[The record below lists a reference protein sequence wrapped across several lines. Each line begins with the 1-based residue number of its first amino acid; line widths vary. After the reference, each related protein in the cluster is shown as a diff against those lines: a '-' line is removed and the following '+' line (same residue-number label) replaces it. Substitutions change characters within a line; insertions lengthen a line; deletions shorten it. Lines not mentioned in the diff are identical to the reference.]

1 MQYLTGKNILP
12 ITTVFPAFKTEML
25 EWGSPG
31 PGGVKVHASVAPRL
45 ICHCAAVKITGSP
58 GSMLAVRID
67 SNLRQRIRIY
77 EICSKCD
84 IFEKYK

>member
-1 MQYLTGKNILP
+1 MTRTVQLHRP
-12 ITTVFPAFKTEML
+12 INAQI
-25 EWGSPG
+25 G
-31 PGGVKVHASVAPRL
+31 PVDNQL
-45 ICHCAAVKITGSP
+45 IRFENFVIVLIKGLIAAARATGSP

-67 SNLRQRIRIY
+67 SNLRQCMRIY